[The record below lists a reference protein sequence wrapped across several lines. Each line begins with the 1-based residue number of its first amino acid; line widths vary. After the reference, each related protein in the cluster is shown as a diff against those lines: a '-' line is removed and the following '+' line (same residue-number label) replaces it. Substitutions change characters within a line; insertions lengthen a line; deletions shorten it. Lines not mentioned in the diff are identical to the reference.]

1 MQFIIHRQKKLIP
14 FKSQQMNSKS
24 YAFIAYFLLL
34 PGLQVLVFNQ
44 FDLGT
49 QLVPHVYLLFLIF
62 YPSNAEQTIFLVV
75 AFFFGLYIDILH
87 STMGLHAAA
96 CLTAAFLRP
105 TITTSVFGKNHGY
118 VSIRLNQ
125 TPFVALSAYTL
136 NLVLVHHLI
145 YYVIG
150 VSSWAQWLS
159 IIKQFIFGSLYS
171 LLFLIAIMFL
181 FRTKK

>member
-1 MQFIIHRQKKLIP
+1 
-14 FKSQQMNSKS
+14 MNSKS

-105 TITTSVFGKNHGY
+105 YNHDICIWKESWLCEHPTKSNVICSTVCIHAKFGARSPLDLLCDRGFKLGAMAFDNKTIY
-118 VSIRLNQ
+118 
-125 TPFVALSAYTL
+125 
-136 NLVLVHHLI
+136 
-145 YYVIG
+145 
-150 VSSWAQWLS
+150 
-159 IIKQFIFGSLYS
+159 
-171 LLFLIAIMFL
+171 
-181 FRTKK
+181 FR